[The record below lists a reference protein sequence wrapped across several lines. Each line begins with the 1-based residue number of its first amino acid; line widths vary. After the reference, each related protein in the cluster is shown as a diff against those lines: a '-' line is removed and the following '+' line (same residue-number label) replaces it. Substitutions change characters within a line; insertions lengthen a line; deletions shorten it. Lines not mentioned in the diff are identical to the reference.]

1 MGFVNWSAFIIQLV
15 NISIIIFVLN
25 RFLFRPYLA
34 YLDEET
40 KKREQ
45 VDRDYADRE
54 EQKTAAEKQT
64 EALLNQTKKDA
75 QEMIL
80 QAEVLA
86 KKETSSIIDQAKQE
100 AEQIKVKALKDI
112 DGEREALYKELR
124 ERVLSIAL
132 RANEKLFGK
141 KEANA
146 EFIAQAIKEE
156 NI

>member
-40 KKREQ
+40 RKREQ

-54 EQKTAAEKQT
+54 ERKKATEKEIT
-64 EALLNQTKKDA
+64 VLLDQAKKDV
-75 QEMIL
+75 QDMVL
-80 QAEVLA
+80 QAETRA
-86 KKETSSIIDQAKQE
+86 KQEAVSILNQAKQE
-100 AEQIKVKALKDI
+100 AEQIKAKALKDI
-112 DGEREALYKELR
+112 DGEREALYEELR

-132 RANEKLFGK
+132 RANERLFGK

-146 EFIAQAIKEE
+146 EFIAQIAREE
-156 NI
+156 NT